1 MAEGV
6 TGSAVNELE
15 VSEREYE
22 HRQRAVRNLE
32 KMKKIETTW
41 QRVRVRVTKGS
52 VWSFYKPEPKKK
64 KNMQA
69 INC

>member
-22 HRQRAVRNLE
+22 SRIRAIKNLE
-32 KMKKIETTW
+32 KMKRIESTWLRVGVCMLRGGVLTT
-41 QRVRVRVTKGS
+41 
-52 VWSFYKPEPKKK
+52 FKPNK
-64 KNMQA
+64 
-69 INC
+69 

>member
-22 HRQRAVRNLE
+22 SRLRAIKNLE
-32 KMKKIETTW
+32 KMKKIESTWLRVGVCILRGGILTTFKPNKNGKT
-41 QRVRVRVTKGS
+41 VR
-52 VWSFYKPEPKKK
+52 
-64 KNMQA
+64 
-69 INC
+69 I

>member
-22 HRQRAVRNLE
+22 SRIRAIKNLE
-32 KMKKIETTW
+32 KMKRIESTWCRVGVCILRGGILTT
-41 QRVRVRVTKGS
+41 
-52 VWSFYKPEPKKK
+52 FKPNDGGKR
-64 KNMQA
+64 
-69 INC
+69 

>member
-22 HRQRAVRNLE
+22 SRIRAIKNLE
-32 KMKKIETTW
+32 KMKKIESTWSRVAVCMLRGGILTT
-41 QRVRVRVTKGS
+41 
-52 VWSFYKPEPKKK
+52 FKPNDGRKRR
-64 KNMQA
+64 
-69 INC
+69 